1 MVNPEM
7 MPPFPDQ
14 ADETPQVDSTDGG
27 AISLVTLRPREGAA
41 ETVAT
46 SDQVV
51 DSLTAAARAG
61 DTATMHKIYS
71 SYNGNPEAMEGLAAK
86 FDESMSKYGFK
97 TEFEP
102 GSNRMIISST
112 DEHGTTKELFI
123 GAHPLEVPYGRT
135 DNGRE
140 GEDHVTPD
148 EFGKLM
154 QSRME
159 TFDKYFGKSDVA
171 GLSDAQAENMKLI
184 RGALL
189 AGNGEDLQRGILAL
203 ADNPQPVMDALSK
216 DMERAGI
223 QFKRLGP
230 DPGYPDRTDRIQ
242 IAFRDRPGDN
252 ASVSARLDI
261 PFNGDKPEAQI
272 VDLTGEPGQN
282 PMAQNQELF
291 LRMVRMQLGR
301 RA

>member
-1 MVNPEM
+1 MANLEV
-7 MPPFPDQ
+7 MPPFPEK
-14 ADETPQVDSTDGG
+14 ADETPVAERTGDDE
-27 AISLVTLRPREGAA
+27 ISLVTLHPRNEGA
-41 ETVAT
+41 ETQLT

-51 DSLTAAARAG
+51 DSLTAAAKAG

-71 SYNGNPEAMEGLAAK
+71 SYNGSPEAMNGLTAK
-86 FDESMSKYGFK
+86 FNENMSKYGFRA
-97 TEFEP
+97 EFEP
-102 GSNRMIISST
+102 GSNRMIIGTT
-112 DEHGTTKELFI
+112 DEHGTTRELFI

-135 DNGRE
+135 DNGRH

-148 EFGKLM
+148 QFGKMM

-159 TFDKYFGKSDVA
+159 TFDKLFGKSDVA
-171 GLSDAQAENMKLI
+171 GLSDDQAECMKLI

-189 AGNGEDLQRGILAL
+189 GGNAEELQRGILAL
-203 ADNPQPVMDALSK
+203 AGNPQPVLDALTK
-216 DMERAGI
+216 DLERVGI
-223 QFKRLGP
+223 QFRRLGP
-230 DPGYPDRTDRIQ
+230 DPAYPDRTDRVQ

-261 PFNGDKPEAQI
+261 PFNGDNPQAQI
-272 VDLTGEPGQN
+272 VDLMGEPGQN
-282 PMAQNQELF
+282 PMVQNQQLF